1 MEAEGWVWSRAWPR
15 RQDRKRC
22 RLETS
27 HKRCR
32 EAGRRAECWKSA
44 CSVRRGGGW
53 KRVYGSASEALP
65 EETGSKQLG
74 WTYGAPRQSST
85 LQTRLFRARRNRSA
99 RDRDERVSGTVA
111 LIVKRPGH
119 ELSAEPSE
127 TDVGHRHALASA
139 ESCRFG

>member
-15 RQDRKRC
+15 RQDRKRF

-27 HKRCR
+27 HKLCR

-85 LQTRLFRARRNRSA
+85 LHQLTRYADDWVLTCESAAEAREA
-99 RDRDERVSGTVA
+99 VA
-111 LIVKRPGH
+111 GALRILN
-119 ELSAEPSE
+119 ELG
-127 TDVGHRHALASA
+127 V
-139 ESCRFG
+139 

>member
-1 MEAEGWVWSRAWPR
+1 MWSRAWPI
-15 RQDRKRC
+15 RQGRKRF

-27 HKRCR
+27 HKLCR

-53 KRVYGSASEALP
+53 KRVYGSFSEALP

-85 LQTRLFRARRNRSA
+85 LQAGPTELRHQSSTLPARSPAISRMRS
-99 RDRDERVSGTVA
+99 R
-111 LIVKRPGH
+111 
-119 ELSAEPSE
+119 
-127 TDVGHRHALASA
+127 
-139 ESCRFG
+139 ES

>member
-15 RQDRKRC
+15 RQDRKRF

-27 HKRCR
+27 HKLCR

-85 LQTRLFRARRNRSA
+85 LRRENAIHEVYLFLK
-99 RDRDERVSGTVA
+99 VSQ
-111 LIVKRPGH
+111 
-119 ELSAEPSE
+119 
-127 TDVGHRHALASA
+127 
-139 ESCRFG
+139 

>member
-15 RQDRKRC
+15 RQDRKRF

-27 HKRCR
+27 HKLCR

-85 LQTRLFRARRNRSA
+85 LQAGPGNAAPVLDPTSFVNPIHPPSCVSA
-99 RDRDERVSGTVA
+99 G
-111 LIVKRPGH
+111 
-119 ELSAEPSE
+119 
-127 TDVGHRHALASA
+127 
-139 ESCRFG
+139 

>member
-15 RQDRKRC
+15 RQDRKRF

-27 HKRCR
+27 HKLCR

-85 LQTRLFRARRNRSA
+85 LQ
-99 RDRDERVSGTVA
+99 
-111 LIVKRPGH
+111 
-119 ELSAEPSE
+119 AEPSGTAPVLHP
-127 TDVGHRHALASA
+127 TDFDISGRDQGIHCWGVAQ
-139 ESCRFG
+139 